1 VLAVAVLGAVVIAPG
16 TAADDP
22 IDLQPLIDAAE
33 PGSTVTLEPGL
44 YRGNVVID
52 KPLTLIG
59 RDWPVIDAAGTGNV
73 IEVTAPDVTIEGVVL
88 LSTGDSLDQENAGVS
103 SNSAPRIVVR
113 GNRFEDVLFGT
124 FLRKS
129 PDSVIAD
136 NDVGAKDLD
145 LGRRGDGIRIWES
158 PRTLIEGNTVI
169 GGRDSVFWFSDGV
182 IVRNNTVKDGRY
194 GLHFMYSD
202 GAVVEGNELVGNS
215 VGSFL
220 MYSAGLELRNN
231 IMAENFGPSGYGVG
245 LKDMDGVHATGN
257 RFIGNRVGMYL
268 DNTPWSYDKH
278 QTVSGNLFAYNKIG
292 VLFQPSVERNHFTEN
307 AFIDNGE
314 QVGITQSGT
323 FEGNEWEAAGVGNY
337 WSDFAGYDADGDG
350 IGDVP
355 YRLEELYSTLTDNH
369 PDLVFFNETPAAR
382 AVDLAARMFP
392 VLRPRPKVEDAHP
405 LTVQPEL
412 PPIAGM
418 GADSTSPSLLVVS
431 VLLVLGAVS
440 IIAVPMRRQ
449 RRRHRSLRTA
459 S

>member
-1 VLAVAVLGAVVIAPG
+1 
-16 TAADDP
+16 
-22 IDLQPLIDAAE
+22 
-33 PGSTVTLEPGL
+33 
-44 YRGNVVID
+44 
-52 KPLTLIG
+52 
-59 RDWPVIDAAGTGNV
+59 
-73 IEVTAPDVTIEGVVL
+73 
-88 LSTGDSLDQENAGVS
+88 
-103 SNSAPRIVVR
+103 
-113 GNRFEDVLFGT
+113 
-124 FLRKS
+124 
-129 PDSVIAD
+129 VIAD

-182 IVRNNTVKDGRY
+182 IVRDNVVKDGRY

-202 GAVVEGNELVGNS
+202 GAIVEGNELVGNS

-245 LKDMDGVHATGN
+245 LKDMDRVHATGN

-278 QTVSGNLFAYNKIG
+278 QTVSGNLFAYNKVG

-314 QVGITQSGT
+314 QVAITQSGT
-323 FEGNEWEAAGVGNY
+323 FEGNEWEVAGVGNY

-369 PDLVFFNETPAAR
+369 PDLVFFNETPAAK

-412 PPIAGM
+412 PAIPGM

-431 VLLVLGAVS
+431 VLLVLGAVA

-449 RRRHRSLRTA
+449 RRRRSPRTA

>member
-1 VLAVAVLGAVVIAPG
+1 MGEIS
-16 TAADDP
+16 
-22 IDLQPLIDAAE
+22 
-33 PGSTVTLEPGL
+33 GS
-44 YRGNVVID
+44 
-52 KPLTLIG
+52 
-59 RDWPVIDAAGTGNV
+59 
-73 IEVTAPDVTIEGVVL
+73 
-88 LSTGDSLDQENAGVS
+88 
-103 SNSAPRIVVR
+103 SAPRIVVR

-182 IVRNNTVKDGRY
+182 IVRNNVVKDGRY

-202 GAVVEGNELVGNS
+202 GAIVEGNELVGNS

-231 IMAENFGPSGYGVG
+231 IMAENYGPSGYGVG

-278 QTVSGNLFAYNKIG
+278 QTVSGNLFAYNKVG

-314 QVGITQSGT
+314 QVAITQSGT

-369 PDLVFFNETPAAR
+369 PDLVFFNETPAAK

-405 LTVQPEL
+405 LTALPEF

-418 GADSTSPSLLVVS
+418 GADSSSPSLLVVS
-431 VLLVLGAVS
+431 VLLVLGAVA

-449 RRRHRSLRTA
+449 RRRRPARTA

>member
-1 VLAVAVLGAVVIAPG
+1 VLAVAVLGAVVVAPG
-16 TAADDP
+16 MAEDDP
-22 IDLQPLIDAAE
+22 IDLQPLIDAAD
-33 PGSTVTLEPGL
+33 PGSTVTLESGL
-44 YRGNVVID
+44 YHGNVVID

-73 IEVTAPDVTIEGVVL
+73 IEVIAPDVTIEGFVL
-88 LSTGDSLDQENAGVS
+88 RGTGDSLDQENSGVS

-182 IVRNNTVKDGRY
+182 IVRNNVVKDGRY

-202 GAVVEGNELVGNS
+202 GAIVEGNELVGNS

-231 IMAENFGPSGYGVG
+231 IMAENYGPSGYGVG

-278 QTVSGNLFAYNKIG
+278 QTVSGNLFAYNKVG

-314 QVGITQSGT
+314 QVAITQSGT

-355 YRLEELYSTLTDNH
+355 YRLEELFSTLTDKH
-369 PDLVFFNETPAAR
+369 PDLVFFNETPAAK

-405 LTVQPEL
+405 LTALPEF

-431 VLLVLGAVS
+431 VVLVLGALA

-449 RRRHRSLRTA
+449 RRRRPARTA